1 MTTTFETM
9 GNATVA
15 IYQNGKGVIATDP
28 WLTGTAYFGSWALER
43 PLNERQMSALL
54 AMPYLWFSHGHP
66 DHFHTDSIDLI
77 PIGKTLLVGE
87 SYHSDMK

>member
-1 MTTTFETM
+1 M

-54 AMPYLWFSHGHP
+54 ACLIFGSR
-66 DHFHTDSIDLI
+66 TDI
-77 PIGKTLLVGE
+77 PIIFTPIQ
-87 SYHSDMK
+87 